1 MGKLF
6 NFLIKKRR
14 IIILSALIILIALFF
29 SIERTSNRFF
39 RIPKYEL
46 VSGFSYIFLILLWD
60 YSIRRRIIN
69 SKLQR
74 FVSYTAYL
82 MALLIIVRTIK
93 WSISE
98 LFLLEQFLWYMYYI
112 PFILLPFF
120 ILLIS
125 LSLDENLYQ
134 KSRKFIKVLFVISI
148 ALIIFVLTNHFHQ
161 NVFTIIEWVKGAD
174 TISRE
179 WGYYLVMSYI
189 AFLVLLSLFFIVKNS
204 KLPRSNTRVML
215 PMLVIIFHVVF
226 LFYYIKFQTSFIE
239 MSVVVCLVFVSIIES
254 LIQTGLIPSN
264 SEYQRIFESL
274 DLPILIMDEEGKSAF
289 KSKAYFS
296 YDNDLYNDFKDN
308 ETLILGDNKYSK
320 KKIKKGHVLW
330 IDDISLINQKMS
342 KIEKINEKLLIEQEV
357 LKNEITLE
365 KEKLQLKQKN
375 HLYNTIKLSTEEK
388 TEKINSIISRGNLS
402 RNDLI
407 DICLTA
413 TYIKRLSNIILI
425 SELYDKVNSIELQN
439 AIIESLSA
447 FSLIRKSSHN
457 NEYIS
462 FNLKPEAVKEVYT
475 YFNEELEFFASKNC
489 DLFVNW
495 GLEDAM
501 FRLDLKFSNCKSDLI
516 ESNVSNKH
524 IKNFE
529 KNNIIVNKS
538 SDENSFVVSIYMPK
552 HG

>member
-320 KKIKKGHVLW
+320 KKI
-330 IDDISLINQKMS
+330 
-342 KIEKINEKLLIEQEV
+342 
-357 LKNEITLE
+357 TLE